1 MLTGLDYTHKKAAT
15 LTGISDSSSVVVG
28 VWEAAVLVQSTLR
41 LEARSSTSRPRL
53 AERRREDS
61 SQAWL
66 AMSKSSEA
74 QVPFS

>member
-1 MLTGLDYTHKKAAT
+1 MRLIYREHVGT
-15 LTGISDSSSVVVG
+15 LTGTCVSSSVVVE
-28 VWEAAVLVQSTLR
+28 VWDGPVLVQSTLR

-66 AMSKSSEA
+66 AMNKLSES
-74 QVPFS
+74 QVPFT

>member
-1 MLTGLDYTHKKAAT
+1 MYGLLIYKKHLVT
-15 LTGISDSSSVVVG
+15 LTGICVSSSVEVEL
-28 VWEAAVLVQSTLR
+28 WDAPVLVQSTLL

-66 AMSKSSEA
+66 AINKSG
-74 QVPFS
+74 